1 MTKQQDPAALKG
13 LVTRGP
19 PARSTGRSLWVGPI
33 NPMKSTVCVI
43 WMVGFRLQERAWN
56 RGTRNSFFWIAI
68 QAKWYY
74 VSLTD
79 NNNWGLS
86 VRCLVFQR
94 GLANRAQRM
103 AFRE

>member
-1 MTKQQDPAALKG
+1 MTKQQHPAALKG

-19 PARSTGRSLWVGPI
+19 PARSTECSSWVGPI
-33 NPMKSTVCVI
+33 NPMKSAERVSG
-43 WMVGFRLQERAWN
+43 MVGFRPQERAWN
-56 RGTRNSFFWIAI
+56 RCSRNTFFWIAI
-68 QAKWYY
+68 QAYWYY

-94 GLANRAQRM
+94 GLANRAQWM

>member
-1 MTKQQDPAALKG
+1 MTKQQHPSALKG

-19 PARSTGRSLWVGPI
+19 PARSTGRSIWVGPI
-33 NPMKSTVCVI
+33 NLLKSAERVS
-43 WMVGFRLQERAWN
+43 WMVDFWPQERAWN
-56 RGTRNSFFWIAI
+56 RCSQNTFFWIAI
-68 QAKWYY
+68 QANWYY